1 MTKIDFKSST
11 PQIIELNLFSVLDIL
26 IYSLLFIFQISE
38 STGILGGMHFRIQR
52 TNGALFKKAEKSLQN
67 EVD

>member
-11 PQIIELNLFSVLDIL
+11 PQIIELNIFSVLDIL
-26 IYSLLFIFQISE
+26 IYSLFFFQISE